1 MLSLPCNAKD
11 TSRCKHDCHIT
22 PAQQPVQK
30 VAVTRCQLRPHGSPN
45 PPPPGWAHMK
55 FVCMKNQLTL
65 ATYVCGL
72 VQAVMLAGD
81 QVS

>member
-1 MLSLPCNAKD
+1 MDLQ
-11 TSRCKHDCHIT
+11 T
-22 PAQQPVQK
+22 
-30 VAVTRCQLRPHGSPN
+30 
-45 PPPPGWAHMK
+45 PPPGWAHMK
-55 FVCMKNQLTL
+55 FVCGNNQLTL